1 MIESCQLHVLHVVS
15 GDLWAG
21 AEAQLFTLAKTLHG
35 RPGTTVSVVIFN
47 PGRLEQ
53 ELRKTGIRVIV
64 LDEEK
69 LNGIQILRQLVRTVR
84 ELNPDI
90 IHTHRTKEN
99 ILGSIAAKFNGI
111 PSLRTAHGAPEHAT
125 GWHNFPKRFIRL
137 LDWFGGR
144 FLQCRVIAVS
154 ADLADILGQE
164 FPSERV
170 RIIENGIDIDA
181 LVQSA
186 AQTTTRATT
195 SSLNIGIAGR
205 LVPVKRVDLFIRT
218 AKYLHDTHS
227 ELDLDF
233 HIYGDGPLRKEL
245 EVLARSLETE
255 SYLHFE
261 GHCDDIPAVLRNLDL
276 LLMTSDHEGLPM
288 ILLEAMTLEI
298 PIIAHRVGGITKLLD
313 QGNCGVLVEDH
324 RPEGYARAVRQLAM
338 EPELRKEIAHKAV
351 QRIKNCYSAKQNAD
365 NYCTEYKNIL
375 QERSPERS

>member
-218 AKYLHDTHS
+218 AKYLHDH
-227 ELDLDF
+227 
-233 HIYGDGPLRKEL
+233 
-245 EVLARSLETE
+245 A
-255 SYLHFE
+255 
-261 GHCDDIPAVLRNLDL
+261 
-276 LLMTSDHEGLPM
+276 
-288 ILLEAMTLEI
+288 
-298 PIIAHRVGGITKLLD
+298 
-313 QGNCGVLVEDH
+313 
-324 RPEGYARAVRQLAM
+324 
-338 EPELRKEIAHKAV
+338 
-351 QRIKNCYSAKQNAD
+351 
-365 NYCTEYKNIL
+365 
-375 QERSPERS
+375 